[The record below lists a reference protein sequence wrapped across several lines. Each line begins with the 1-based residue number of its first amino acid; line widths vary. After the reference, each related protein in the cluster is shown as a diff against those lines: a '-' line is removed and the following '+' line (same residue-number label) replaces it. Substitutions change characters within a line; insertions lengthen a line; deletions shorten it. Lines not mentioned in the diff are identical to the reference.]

1 MSNIIPFS
9 DIERMGMALAK
20 SQLFGVKTPEQ
31 AIALMLVAQAE
42 GLHPATAALEYDIIE
57 GRPALK
63 SQAMLS
69 RFLKAGGK
77 VQWHEHSDTRVAAT
91 FSHAAGGSIDVDWD
105 LERANMAGL
114 AGRNNWRKFPRQ
126 MLRARVIS
134 EGVRAVYPVAT
145 GGMYVP
151 EEVQDFKPEAQS
163 AAVVEIVDKVPEL
176 SLADAVTQ
184 LECLES
190 TQGFKEKV
198 QSLAKLIDRR
208 EVEELKA
215 KAREIFKVLR
225 ETEKMALLEGGASEE

>member
-1 MSNIIPFS
+1 MSNLIPYS
-9 DIERMGMALAK
+9 DIERMGVALAK
-20 SQLFGVKTPEQ
+20 SNLFGVKTPEQ

-42 GLHPATAALEYDIIE
+42 GLHPAIAALEYDIID

-77 VQWHEHSDTRVAAT
+77 VEWHEHSDTRVAAT
-91 FSHAAGGSIDVDWD
+91 FSHASGGSINVDWD
-105 LERANMAGL
+105 MERANTAGL

-151 EEVQDFKPEAQS
+151 EEVQDFREERSVEAYVEPE
-163 AAVVEIVDKVPEL
+163 PEMTL
-176 SLADAVTQ
+176 NDALTI
-184 LECLES
+184 LEGLQT
-190 TQGFKEKV
+190 TQGFKERV
-198 QSLAKLIDRR
+198 QDLAKKIRSA
-208 EVEELKA
+208 EVEELKK
-215 KAREIFKVLR
+215 KAREIFQQIR
-225 ETEKMALLEGGASEE
+225 ATEKLQLIEGGGNG

>member
-1 MSNIIPFS
+1 MSNIIPYS

-20 SQLFGVKTPEQ
+20 SNLFGVKTAEQ

-42 GLHPATAALEYDIIE
+42 GLHPAIAALEYDIID

-77 VQWHEHSDTRVAAT
+77 VEWHEHSDTRVAAT
-91 FSHAAGGSIDVDWD
+91 FSHAAGGSINGDWD
-105 LERANMAGL
+105 MERANNAGL
-114 AGRNNWRKFPRQ
+114 AGRMNWRKFPRQ

-151 EEVQDFKPEAQS
+151 EEVQDFTPERT
-163 AAVVEIVDKVPEL
+163 VEAYVEPAPEMDL
-176 SLADAVTQ
+176 DHALLILGELQT
-184 LECLES
+184 
-190 TQGFKEKV
+190 TQGFKERV
-198 QSLAKLIDRR
+198 QELAKKIPGRD
-208 EVEELKA
+208 VEALKT
-215 KAREIFKVLR
+215 KAREIFSQIRTV
-225 ETEKMALLEGGASEE
+225 EKMALIEGGGND

>member
-1 MSNIIPFS
+1 MSNLIPFN

-20 SQLFGVKTPEQ
+20 SNLFGVKTPEQ

-42 GLHPATAALEYDIIE
+42 GLHPAIAALEYDIIE

-77 VQWHEHSDTRVAAT
+77 VEWHEHSDTRVAAT
-91 FSHAAGGSIDVDWD
+91 FSHPSGGSINVDWD
-105 LERANMAGL
+105 MERANNAGL

-151 EEVQDFKPEAQS
+151 EEVQDFQPEKNVSVEAYVEP
-163 AAVVEIVDKVPEL
+163 AAEM
-176 SLADAVTQ
+176 SLEEALLILDAVQT
-184 LECLES
+184 
-190 TQGFKEKV
+190 TQGFKERV
-198 QSLAKLIDRR
+198 QQLAQKIPGRD
-208 EVEELKA
+208 VEQLKI
-215 KAREIFKVLR
+215 KAREIYANIRTV
-225 ETEKMALLEGGASEE
+225 EKMQLIEGGNNE